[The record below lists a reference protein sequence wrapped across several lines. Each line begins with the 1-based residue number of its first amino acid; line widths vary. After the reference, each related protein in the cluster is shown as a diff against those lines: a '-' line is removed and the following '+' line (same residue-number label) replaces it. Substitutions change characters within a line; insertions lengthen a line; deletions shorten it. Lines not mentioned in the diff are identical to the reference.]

1 MEYISKENCYIC
13 KNNRKLNLEKE
24 ITKKYLKYIESK
36 ISIYSC
42 NDCSKISFEDRVK
55 RMKNSKIFLKLRNEN
70 LDRIA
75 SDIEV
80 QFRGNRS
87 I

>member
-24 ITKKYLKYIESK
+24 ITKKYLKDIESK